1 MIDYIVIGILV
12 VIIAAAA
19 FYVYKAK
26 KSGKKCIS
34 MSIRQKRAA
43 RSVSAARMDAL
54 AVPKRQTSITAAAV
68 PMRNRKDAGAFRLD
82 GPR

>member
-26 KSGKKCIS
+26 KSGKKCIGCPDGCS
-34 MSIRQKRAA
+34 CSSKKADQ
-43 RSVSAARMDAL
+43 L
-54 AVPKRQTSITAAAV
+54 TAAAV